1 MVHRVGENDSR
12 QQPAR
17 SRRRFVQAFAA
28 ASGSVLLLQAG
39 LRFFA
44 INVFAQDEDNSGSGS
59 SGGRGRGRGRGGR
72 DEDEEPDDEAA
83 AAQVAAAPPGSLEI
97 RIVSDDAGGFVP
109 AELTI
114 DQGQSVSFVNAHDDE
129 HTATGSGFD
138 TGIIQPGTVATITL
152 DTPGRFAYACQIHPE
167 MTGSIA
173 VRNTTGNVP
182 EAAASAAASPAD
194 ATTVA
199 IANLAFD
206 PAQISVQPGASVVWT
221 NDDSVPHTVTAVDS
235 TFDSGIFDP
244 GASFSWTFDQP
255 GSFDYAC
262 QLHPQMQGT
271 VTVGGEAAAAGETTA
286 QPAGGVEQAADLPVG
301 TWLLG
306 FTPADSAIFGA
317 QAALLMFLEDGT
329 VAADFAASIAPGAQ
343 SVVLGV
349 GHGEWEQREDEVGF
363 AIATLV
369 EDADGQF
376 IGLLILNAE
385 ASFDT
390 KARAVDGTFA
400 FELTA
405 ADGDSLGSGSGTLSG
420 TRIELGDLEQ

>member
-17 SRRRFVQAFAA
+17 SRRRFVQVLAA
-28 ASGSVLLLQAG
+28 ASGGVLLLQAG

-59 SGGRGRGRGRGGR
+59 SDGRGRGRGRGGR
-72 DEDEEPDDEAA
+72 DEDEEPDDEDV
-83 AAQVAAAPPGSLEI
+83 AAQVAEVPTGSLEI

-138 TGIIQPGTVATITL
+138 TGIIQPGAVATITL

-173 VRNTTGNVP
+173 VRDATGNVP
-182 EAAASAAASPAD
+182 EAAAAAAASPAD

-206 PAQISVQPGASVVWT
+206 PAQISVQPGATVAWT
-221 NDDSVPHTVTAVDS
+221 NGDSVPHTVTAVDGA
-235 TFDSGIFDP
+235 FDSGIFDP
-244 GASFSWTFDQP
+244 GANFTWTFDQP

-271 VTVGGEAAAAGETTA
+271 VTVGGEAAAGETTA
-286 QPAGGVEQAADLPVG
+286 QPAGGAEQAVNLPAG
-301 TWLLG
+301 TWLLE
-306 FTPADSAIFGA
+306 FTPAASTIFGA
-317 QAALLMFLEDGT
+317 QAALLTFHENGT
-329 VAADFAASIAPGAQ
+329 VAADFAASIASSAQ

-363 AIATLV
+363 AIAALV

-376 IGLLILNAE
+376 VGLLTLNAE

-390 KARAVDGTFA
+390 TARAVDGTFA